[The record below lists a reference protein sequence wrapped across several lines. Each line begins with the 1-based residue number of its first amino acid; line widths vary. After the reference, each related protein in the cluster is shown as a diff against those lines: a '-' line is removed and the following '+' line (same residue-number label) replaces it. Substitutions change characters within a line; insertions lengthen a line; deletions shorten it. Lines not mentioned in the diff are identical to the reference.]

1 MAGAA
6 LSLGL
11 LEVVDID
18 VSALGRVSDDLVP
31 VDRLDVA
38 EVVVVQDTHT
48 ALQDVWNKEE
58 F

>member
-11 LEVVDID
+11 LKVVDIN
-18 VSALGRVSDDLVP
+18 VSALGRVGDDLVP

-38 EVVVVQDTHT
+38 EVVVVQDSHA

>member
-38 EVVVVQDTHT
+38 EVVVVQDSHA